1 MIKTENGS
9 TEVKAKTPQ
18 ELFEDMLQIITTFI
32 AYSKAISVPEEIIEK
47 TLVQMIVDG
56 FNDSKNGNMIDL
68 REQRNDENSD

>member
-1 MIKTENGS
+1 
-9 TEVKAKTPQ
+9 
-18 ELFEDMLQIITTFI
+18 MLQIITTFI